1 MFDLLEKGH
10 IYLALPPLYKIK
22 KGGKTH
28 YAKDE
33 EEKDAILKELRKEA
47 TEGSRPPEI
56 QRYKGLGEMNPE
68 QLWETTFDPKHRRL
82 VQITLD
88 EARELVD
95 DIFETLMGD
104 QVQPRRE
111 FIDDNALRAENIDF

>member
-1 MFDLLEKGH
+1 
-10 IYLALPPLYKIK
+10 
-22 KGGKTH
+22 
-28 YAKDE
+28 
-33 EEKDAILKELRKEA
+33 
-47 TEGSRPPEI
+47 
-56 QRYKGLGEMNPE
+56 MNPE

-88 EARELVD
+88 EERELVD

>member
-1 MFDLLEKGH
+1 M
-10 IYLALPPLYKIK
+10 
-22 KGGKTH
+22 
-28 YAKDE
+28 
-33 EEKDAILKELRKEA
+33 
-47 TEGSRPPEI
+47 
-56 QRYKGLGEMNPE
+56 
-68 QLWETTFDPKHRRL
+68 
-82 VQITLD
+82 QITLD

>member
-1 MFDLLEKGH
+1 
-10 IYLALPPLYKIK
+10 
-22 KGGKTH
+22 
-28 YAKDE
+28 
-33 EEKDAILKELRKEA
+33 
-47 TEGSRPPEI
+47 
-56 QRYKGLGEMNPE
+56 
-68 QLWETTFDPKHRRL
+68 

>member
-1 MFDLLEKGH
+1 
-10 IYLALPPLYKIK
+10 
-22 KGGKTH
+22 
-28 YAKDE
+28 
-33 EEKDAILKELRKEA
+33 
-47 TEGSRPPEI
+47 
-56 QRYKGLGEMNPE
+56 
-68 QLWETTFDPKHRRL
+68 LWETTFDPKHRRL

-88 EARELVD
+88 DARELVD